1 MGGCLGAACGCL
13 RRTGGKRLAGNAKQ
27 DPPDGGATSDVWGA
41 DDGWD
46 DVESGTAVAPPS
58 VAAAMMTTSPPPLAP
73 STVAPPAAEPAG
85 RRGLRM
91 DRAVARDK
99 KARITADGVRLGSDP
114 PLAMKAEA
122 DEPQENTD
130 ELFAEL
136 GLNATYKRPK
146 KHMRVHA
153 SGASLVDQ
161 RAVRGA
167 AGGERRSLLALAAN
181 AGGSSDDDDGGGGS
195 GWGDED
201 DKDVS
206 DLLRSDEKAQQRQR
220 REQHKE
226 AMLAK
231 RELRKLQPKVKSR
244 FAMT

>member
-1 MGGCLGAACGCL
+1 M
-13 RRTGGKRLAGNAKQ
+13 T
-27 DPPDGGATSDVWGA
+27 AT
-41 DDGWD
+41 
-46 DVESGTAVAPPS
+46 PL
-58 VAAAMMTTSPPPLAP
+58 LAP
-73 STVAPPAAEPAG
+73 STTVSAPPEAEPAG

-99 KARITADGVRLGSDP
+99 RARITTDGVRLGSDP
-114 PLAMKAEA
+114 PLAMQENM

-130 ELFAEL
+130 ELFASL
-136 GLNATYKRPK
+136 GLNAAYKRPK

-153 SGASLVDQ
+153 SGASLVDH

-181 AGGSSDDDDGGGGS
+181 AGGSSDDEDGGGGS

-220 REQHKE
+220 REQRKE
-226 AMLAK
+226 AMLMK
-231 RELRKLQPKVKSR
+231 REQRKLQPKAKSR
-244 FAMT
+244 FAKT